1 VAVAPNEN
9 PVEGAFDF
17 DSAAAAVLVLP
28 AAVVVPNDK
37 GGLSSFLSPTADVD
51 VDAAVVGGAL
61 KVNPFPWFAAAI
73 GATGAAVEEGAPKL
87 NDVAG
92 AAVEALA
99 LTAAVL
105 LLLSFSFGKDKEA
118 PNEKP
123 PPPPAAAGAA
133 AAGAAAGVDDVDSA
147 AGVELKLKADD
158 VLLPSFD
165 DAAAA
170 PVAVVVLPPANEN
183 PATGAAVVVV
193 VEGAAALAG
202 VAGAAPNENPVTAGA
217 AVFDV
222 TGAAVAVL
230 VVVELA
236 VVAVAAV
243 EVEVAPKLNPVEGAG
258 VEAAVE
264 PNEKLGAGAAPPP
277 AGAVPKLKLIMIEI
291 DSIDR
296 IQRFR

>member
-123 PPPPAAAGAA
+123 PPP
-133 AAGAAAGVDDVDSA
+133 AGVDDVDAAAVGA